1 MSRVAIARADPRDVG
16 PAVTRV
22 LELSGCL
29 ARFTPGLKVVVKP
42 NLITD
47 NPDYIARGAN
57 TSMPVLESLL
67 SLLADAR
74 CQVTVG
80 ESEVGTRVQGR
91 RLAQAVRY
99 MDLNTLCKRYGAD
112 FANFTEDR
120 KVSVPVNGLHFK
132 SFDLSYRQAEAEL
145 VITIPKIKT
154 HKYATMTCSLKNM
167 YGMIPE
173 GRRVIYHRWLSKAIT
188 DINSVFRGRL
198 VTLVDGMTA
207 MEGNGPVYGTPVEMN
222 MVLASQDLVAADTIC
237 ARLIGL
243 DPHAIEHLQMIE
255 KRGLGSSKD
264 IELVGDEIAL
274 PWRVFRPAHL
284 NFYRR
289 FEHRLMCS
297 PLVHILVS
305 EGFQRHVS
313 RYLRPLTRRLRGGS
327 FSWYLEEQEAGA
339 PGM

>member
-1 MSRVAIARADPRDVG
+1 MSRVAIAQADPQNVS

-29 ARFTPGLKVVVKP
+29 ARFTLGLKVVVKP

-57 TSMPVLESLL
+57 TSVPVLGSLL

-80 ESEVGTRVQGR
+80 ESEVGTHVQGR

-99 MDLNTLCKRYGAD
+99 MDLDNLCRRYGAT
-112 FANFTEDR
+112 FANFTEDQ
-120 KVSVPVNGLHFK
+120 KVRVPVDGLHFR
-132 SFDLSYRQAEAEL
+132 SFELSYRQAEAEL

-173 GRRVIYHRWLSKAIT
+173 GRRVIYHRWLSQAIC
-188 DINSVFRGRL
+188 DINTVFAGRL
-198 VTLVDGMTA
+198 VTLVDGMIA
-207 MEGNGPVYGTPVEMN
+207 MEGNGPVYGTPVAMN
-222 MVLASQDLVAADTIC
+222 MVLSSQDLVAADTTC

-243 DPHAIEHLQMIE
+243 DPQAIEHLQLIE
-255 KRGLGSSKD
+255 KRGLGSSRD
-264 IELVGDEIAL
+264 IELVGDDVVL
-274 PWRVFRPAHL
+274 PWRIFRPAHL
-284 NFYRR
+284 NAYRR
-289 FEHRLMCS
+289 LEHRLMCS

-313 RYLRPLTRRLRGGS
+313 SHLRPLTRRLRGGS
-327 FSWYLEEQEAGA
+327 FSWYLNKQDS
-339 PGM
+339 